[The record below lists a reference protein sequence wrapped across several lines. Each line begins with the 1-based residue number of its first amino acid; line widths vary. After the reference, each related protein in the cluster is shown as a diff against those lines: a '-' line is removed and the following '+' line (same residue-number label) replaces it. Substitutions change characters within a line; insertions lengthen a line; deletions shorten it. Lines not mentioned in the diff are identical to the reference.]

1 MSKVKS
7 SSIQTAT
14 CQNMLKIHQKVW
26 GLPAQTAI
34 RAGEA
39 IFLNRKSLKD
49 ICSKVTDSS
58 TTGSSQNGQT

>member
-14 CQNMLKIHQKVW
+14 YQNMPKIQKVW

-49 ICSKVTDSS
+49 ICSKTTDP
-58 TTGSSQNGQT
+58 SQNGQT